1 MSTTKK
7 FVIYLIVV
15 IAVYFFVDFASFA
28 YIKTTYNDLEKYNIE
43 VENPKIN
50 ITDAKATYIN
60 GYVKGNLQNNSEQSI
75 NNKYVKLEFFSDNNV
90 SLGKKYIKLEDLKS
104 KYSQDFEVRFN
115 LENVKS
121 FKISLADE
129 GEEIKEEELKL
140 DEQTKGLMLI
150 GLLVFLYI

>member
-15 IAVYFFVDFASFA
+15 IAVYFFVDFTSFA

>member
-1 MSTTKK
+1 MSTPKK

-28 YIKTTYNDLEKYNIE
+28 YIKTTYNDLSKYTIE
-43 VENPKIN
+43 VDNPKIE
-50 ITDAKATYIN
+50 IKESKATYIN

-75 NNKYVKLEFFSDNNV
+75 TNKYIKFEFFSDNNIC
-90 SLGKKYIKLEDLKS
+90 LGKKYIKIDDLEPNTK
-104 KYSQDFEVRFN
+104 KDFEIMFN

-121 FKISLADE
+121 YKVTLSQDN
-129 GEEIKEEELKL
+129 EEIKEEDLKL